1 MNTSLLPFLWFLAIL
16 CLIPLVLW
24 LLKRTP
30 LGGSSASGVMRL
42 VAQLAVAPNQR
53 LLTVEVGQGE
63 DKRWL
68 VLGVTGQQITT
79 LHVMP
84 PQEPNLAATADTA
97 GRASFAQMLGARLR
111 GQVGQEVP
119 GASSATGAG
128 QAAGAPNAP

>member
-1 MNTSLLPFLWFLAIL
+1 MNTPLLPLLWFLAIL

-30 LGGSSASGVMRL
+30 LGASAGSGVMRL
-42 VAQLAVAPNQR
+42 VAQLSVAPNQR

-63 DKRWL
+63 DRRWL

-84 PQEPNLAATADTA
+84 PQPETAPAAAPA
-97 GRASFAQMLGARLR
+97 FAQMLTARLR
-111 GQVGQEVP
+111 GHDGDQRG
-119 GASSATGAG
+119 S
-128 QAAGAPNAP
+128 

>member
-84 PQEPNLAATADTA
+84 PQEPGPGLDATTHPANL
-97 GRASFAQMLGARLR
+97 AQMLSARLR
-111 GQVGQEVP
+111 GQG
-119 GASSATGAG
+119 SSNT
-128 QAAGAPNAP
+128 QKDHHAP